1 MCTFSISTHTWASF
15 GMPFSFYFLSLHT
28 QVCRPRSNGRIPV
41 PVFSQV
47 FRPSSNGR
55 HILPLPPM
63 KAVLFKP
70 GIMTITLN
78 VLITLTSAGKIF
90 SVWSEPIACLARI
103 EQTIGAGLTITD
115 AIDDWFD
122 KLPPYF
128 FIDDETT
135 LYKERLMYKI
145 KRPFMVEKGEN
156 PRIFRAC

>member
-1 MCTFSISTHTWASF
+1 MAC
-15 GMPFSFYFLSLHT
+15 
-28 QVCRPRSNGRIPV
+28 IPV

-47 FRPSSNGR
+47 YRPSSNGR
-55 HILPLPPM
+55 HVLPLPSM

-90 SVWSEPIACLARI
+90 SVWSEPIAYLARI

-145 KRPFMVEKGEN
+145 KRPFMVEKGDN

>member
-1 MCTFSISTHTWASF
+1 
-15 GMPFSFYFLSLHT
+15 
-28 QVCRPRSNGRIPV
+28 
-41 PVFSQV
+41 
-47 FRPSSNGR
+47 
-55 HILPLPPM
+55 M

-90 SVWSEPIACLARI
+90 SVWSEPIACLTRI

-135 LYKERLMYKI
+135 LYKERLKYKI

-156 PRIFRAC
+156 PRIFRAS